1 METGNSFVGILLFI
15 VLGLF
20 STEAKAQDSRIVCDE
35 TCKIE
40 SGTIDAKDKTADGVS
55 NNTIR

>member
-1 METGNSFVGILLFI
+1 METGNSFVGILLF

-20 STEAKAQDSRIVCDE
+20 STEARAQDRRIVCDE
-35 TCKIE
+35 TCKTE

>member
-20 STEAKAQDSRIVCDE
+20 STEARAQDSRIVCDE
-35 TCKIE
+35 TCKTE
-40 SGTIDAKDKTADGVS
+40 SGTIDAKDKTADGVFQ
-55 NNTIR
+55 